1 MNNNLILILTFIFST
16 SVFYSQ
22 VNDANGV
29 VLEYNSVKAFDYTA
43 LKPKKLKLVNSSNE
57 IDYST
62 IEGVVQSYFSA
73 NTLEWAKSDYKDS
86 LLTISRDQEH
96 FDKLKSLDKEKN
108 YVEIENIYK
117 FEYNNKS
124 MAYVKFSFTFEG
136 VPFQILNFLSLTNEG
151 GRWYIYNIANQVK
164 ISMCLTNLSNS
175 FLLDI
180 LSPKSSNLMKNQSS
194 RYQYVDF
201 DLLFDNY
208 QALTTIEKRKI
219 EDERIWN
226 PKVGLNYN
234 KNGNNITVSNKTI
247 QTFIFE
253 NAIFS
258 EYGKKERLYNDPK
271 IKDQYKNELV
281 NSIIPTNNDT
291 IKLVHKLRFKLNNS
305 KIEIVKYQLNDKFY
319 AKLLTNS
326 QQLDIANIDNLTE
339 FFRTVKS
346 ETFKDILRRNFGKDF
361 QDIMSKSTGNTNGIN
376 ISNLSDLVLKDKNKL
391 SKYLD
396 N

>member
-1 MNNNLILILTFIFST
+1 
-16 SVFYSQ
+16 
-22 VNDANGV
+22 
-29 VLEYNSVKAFDYTA
+29 
-43 LKPKKLKLVNSSNE
+43 
-57 IDYST
+57 
-62 IEGVVQSYFSA
+62 
-73 NTLEWAKSDYKDS
+73 
-86 LLTISRDQEH
+86 
-96 FDKLKSLDKEKN
+96 
-108 YVEIENIYK
+108 
-117 FEYNNKS
+117 
-124 MAYVKFSFTFEG
+124 
-136 VPFQILNFLSLTNEG
+136 
-151 GRWYIYNIANQVK
+151 
-164 ISMCLTNLSNS
+164 
-175 FLLDI
+175 
-180 LSPKSSNLMKNQSS
+180 MKNQSS